1 MKFRLALA
9 LVATCSLTTLAS
21 AGTRPR
27 PPKLGDPPEASN
39 VRLVGH
45 DDLQARSAY
54 QPIVHKQGD
63 RYIAYIGHHGGTSDT
78 PKPINPMTGQAEF
91 NGTSIVDVTDPKHPK
106 YLAHI
111 PGEEGLDEA
120 GGGQMV
126 RACDGKDLPK
136 GDKNATYLLRTFGNS
151 AHEIWNVTDPAK
163 PALITRLDGLKG
175 THKNFWECKT
185 GIAYLVSGAPGWR
198 VPRMTQVYDL
208 SDPAHPVKIRDFG
221 LSGQDPA
228 STGFIP
234 MYLHGGIS
242 LPDSNRVYLGY
253 GTNKDGML
261 QILDRDKL
269 LKGPTAPTKEN
280 LAYPEIGRLQLS
292 AFNGAHT
299 VFPMPKMPV
308 EEYAH
313 ETDGKTRDFV
323 MIVNEE
329 IVNECR
335 EPRQMV
341 WFADTTVESRPVV
354 VSSWTVP
361 EKSGHFCERGGRFGS
376 HSSNESMEPVFYKK
390 LAMITFFNAG
400 MRVLDVRNPYQP
412 REVGYFIPSITK
424 NTYKRC
430 VKDDKGAEH
439 CKVAIQSNNVE
450 TDDRGYIYVVDR
462 ANTGLHILELTG
474 KARKIAGLK

>member
-1 MKFRLALA
+1 MAIRLTMALGLTCA
-9 LVATCSLTTLAS
+9 VAGLAH
-21 AGTRPR
+21 AGTRTKQPQI
-27 PPKLGDPPEASN
+27 GDPPEAEN

-45 DDLQARSAY
+45 NDLQARSAY
-54 QPIVHKQGD
+54 QPIVHKQNG
-63 RYIAYIGHHGGTSDT
+63 RYIAYIGHHGGTPDT
-78 PKPINPMTGQAEF
+78 PKPLNPMTGQNEF
-91 NGTSIVDVTDPKHPK
+91 DGTSIVDVTDPKKPV

-111 PGEEGLDEA
+111 PGEEGQDEA
-120 GGGQMV
+120 GGAQMV
-126 RACDGKDLPK
+126 RACDGDDLPK
-136 GDKNATYLLRTFGNS
+136 GRKGATYLLRTFGNS
-151 AHEIWNVTDPAK
+151 AHEIYDVTDPAK
-163 PALITRLDGLKG
+163 PQLLTRLDGLKG

-208 SDPAHPVKIRDFG
+208 SDPAKPVKIRDFG

-234 MYLHGGIS
+234 MYLHGGVS
-242 LPDSNRVYLGY
+242 LPDDNRVYFGY

-261 QILDRDKL
+261 QIVDRKKL
-269 LKGPTAPTKEN
+269 LEGPTEPTKEN
-280 LAYPEIGRLQLS
+280 LIYPEVGRLQLS

-299 VFPMPKMPV
+299 VFPMPRMPV
-308 EEYAH
+308 DEYSK

-341 WFADTTVESRPVV
+341 WFADVTVESRPTI

-361 EKSGHFCERGGRFGS
+361 EKSGNFCERGGRFGS
-376 HSSNESMEPVFYKK
+376 HSSNEAMDAVFYKK

-400 MRVLDVRNPYQP
+400 LRVLDVRNPYRP
-412 REVGYFIPSITK
+412 KEVGYFIPPINK
-424 NTYKRC
+424 NTYRRC
-430 VKDDKGAEH
+430 VVDADKSQH
-439 CKVAIQSNNVE
+439 CKTAIQSNNVE

-462 ANTGLHILELTG
+462 ANTGLDILELTG
-474 KARKIAGLK
+474 AARKIAGLK